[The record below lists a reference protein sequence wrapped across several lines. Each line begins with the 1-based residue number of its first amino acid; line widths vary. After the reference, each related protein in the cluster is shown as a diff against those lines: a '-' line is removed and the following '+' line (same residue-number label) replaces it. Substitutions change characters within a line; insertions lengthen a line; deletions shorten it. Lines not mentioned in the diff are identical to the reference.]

1 MVTSSLLFLLLGDTT
16 FCHRVEA
23 ELSNYLNHNR
33 EWGYPTDDYSEMG
46 VSEKDLQPLTL
57 TAPILEREERYLAD
71 TIINFPCFTDFLLI
85 SIFYLSQ
92 VYL

>member
-1 MVTSSLLFLLLGDTT
+1 MITV
-16 FCHRVEA
+16 
-23 ELSNYLNHNR
+23 
-33 EWGYPTDDYSEMG
+33 MG